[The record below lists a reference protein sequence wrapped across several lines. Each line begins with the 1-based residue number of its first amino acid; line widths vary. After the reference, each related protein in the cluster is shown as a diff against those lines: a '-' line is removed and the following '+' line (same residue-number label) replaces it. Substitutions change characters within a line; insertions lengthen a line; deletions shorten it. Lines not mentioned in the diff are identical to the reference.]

1 MHPLHSIKI
10 RLVATLGLLTI
21 VTCLVGYLGFRGI
34 SAVSGSLNEVADNL
48 LPSLGALAEVN
59 EAVSDV
65 RVTSR
70 DAIIALQNKH
80 PEKVRAAHERRD
92 QVLQRIEHGRAAYA
106 ALPMEADEAR
116 IWGEVDRNLTT
127 YRRYI
132 DQIWIDLDAGDAEK
146 GLKGT
151 EDASPTSRAL
161 RAGLDEMMAFQ
172 RTLAA
177 AKHRESDATVA
188 SSNRALLLLNL
199 AALLGSVV
207 LGAYLTLSITRPLG
221 AVIAAA
227 DHLARGD
234 VDQTI
239 AHRSQDELGQLAE
252 AFRGLIVYI
261 QGLARAA
268 DAVSRGDTSV
278 ELTARS
284 ERDALSRNFSKL
296 NGVLKALVVES
307 KTLIQAT
314 QDGELSV
321 RGDAGKFDGE
331 FAVMVRGMN
340 GMMDAMLA
348 PTQEASS
355 VLGEIAARNL
365 TARMTGDYRGEFA
378 AIKAAVN
385 TAADNLHD
393 GFAQVASAAEQ
404 LNGAA
409 GQISSSSQSVA
420 QGASEQASSL
430 EETSASLEQM
440 SAMTR
445 RNAENAGQA
454 SSLADSTKAA
464 SESGTAAMVQM
475 TDAMGKIRAAAEGT
489 ATIIRDIND
498 IAFQTN
504 LLALNAAVEA
514 ARAGEAGRGFAVVA
528 EEVRNLALRSK
539 EAAKKT
545 EVLIKD
551 SVALALRGEGICTQV
566 NLNLEEIVAS
576 VGKVTS
582 VVGSIATASDEQARG
597 IAQVNTAISQMD
609 QVTQQ
614 NAASSEESASAAEE
628 LTGQAQELSSLV
640 QQFRLRRD
648 GASAPSA
655 ARPPMRAPAAPAQRK
670 LVRGALGAR
679 RPAARALAH
688 GGAQPA
694 RTLFPLDGDVALGD
708 F

>member
-1 MHPLHSIKI
+1 MQALHSIKI
-10 RLVATLGLLTI
+10 RLVATLGLLTF
-21 VTCLVGYLGFRGI
+21 VACLVGYLGYRGLG
-34 SAVSGSLNEVADNL
+34 AVAGSLGEVADNL
-48 LPSLGALAEVN
+48 LPSMGALAEIN
-59 EAVSDV
+59 EAVADV
-65 RVTSR
+65 RVASR
-70 DAIIALQNKH
+70 DAIIALQNRH
-80 PEKVRAAHERRD
+80 PEKVAAAHQHRD
-92 QVLQRIEHGRAAYA
+92 QALARIDHGRAKYTS
-106 ALPMEADEAR
+106 LPMEVEEAR
-116 IWGEVDRNLTT
+116 LWGEVDRDLVS
-127 YRRYI
+127 YRRFI

-161 RAGLDEMMAFQ
+161 RKGLDEMMAFQ
-172 RTLAA
+172 HKLAA
-177 AKHRESDATVA
+177 DKHRESDATVA
-188 SSNRALLLLNL
+188 SSNRALLVTILV
-199 AALLGSVV
+199 ALFGSVA
-207 LGAYLTLSITRPLG
+207 LGTYLTLSITRPLG
-221 AVIAAA
+221 VVTAAA
-227 DHLARGD
+227 DRLARGD

-239 AHRSQDELGQLAE
+239 AHQSKDELGQLAE
-252 AFRGLIVYI
+252 SFRGLIGYI

-268 DAVSRGDTSV
+268 EAVSRGDTSV

-284 ERDALSRNFSKL
+284 DRDTLSGNFTKL
-296 NGVLKALVVES
+296 NGVLKALVLETR
-307 KTLIQAT
+307 TLITAT
-314 QDGELSV
+314 QDGELTA
-321 RGDAGKFDGE
+321 RGDAGKFSGE
-331 FAVMVRGMN
+331 FAEMVSGMN
-340 GMMDAMLA
+340 TMMDAVLA
-348 PTQEASS
+348 PTQEASA
-355 VLGEIAARNL
+355 VLGEIAERNL
-365 TARMTGDYRGEFA
+365 TARMTGEYRGEFA

-393 GFAQVASAAEQ
+393 GFAQVAQAAEQ

-454 SSLADSTKAA
+454 NTLAESTKHA
-464 SESGTAAMVQM
+464 SESGTSAMVQM

-566 NLNLEEIVAS
+566 NENLEEIVAS
-576 VGKVTS
+576 VGKVS
-582 VVGSIATASDEQARG
+582 SIATASDEQARG

-640 QQFRLRRD
+640 QQYQLRNE
-648 GASAPSA
+648 G
-655 ARPPMRAPAAPAQRK
+655 
-670 LVRGALGAR
+670 GGAR
-679 RPAARALAH
+679 RAARPAARAHAAPVRRATKT
-688 GGAQPA
+688 AQVAA
-694 RTLFPLDGDVALGD
+694 RKPGHATASPSVSHSPQSLFPLEGDVALGD